1 MGDFMS
7 SIVVSGDTSGAIT
20 LAAPAVAGTNTLTLP
35 AQTGTVVVGGP
46 IFSAYQST
54 LQGLT
59 GGTPALC
66 QLQTEE
72 FDPNGCFNNT
82 GSTVTLN
89 GISTPAYAFAPNV
102 AGYYQVFCAYQVVSG
117 AVLYPNIWKNGS
129 QYRYGLNTT
138 GANLTSG
145 GFSTLMYLNGTGDY
159 IQFYVYSN
167 SSQNTVVGITN
178 TYFQANF
185 VRAA

>member
-1 MGDFMS
+1 MTV
-7 SIVVSGDTSGAIT
+7 IVD
-20 LAAPAVAGTNTLTLP
+20 GTNGITFPNTTI
-35 AQTGTVVVGGP
+35 ANTGNGP

-54 LQGLT
+54 LQALT

-66 QLQTEE
+66 QLQTIE
-72 FDPNGCFNNT
+72 FSPDGCFNNT
-82 GSTVTLN
+82 ASSTTLN
-89 GISTPAYAFAPNV
+89 GLTAPAYSFVPDV
-102 AGYYQVFCAYQVVSG
+102 AGYYQVSCAYQLVSG

-138 GANLTSG
+138 GASLTSG

-167 SSQNTVVGITN
+167 TSQNTVVGLTN
-178 TYFQANF
+178 TYFQA
-185 VRAA
+185 VLARGA

>member
-1 MGDFMS
+1 MTV
-7 SIVVSGDTSGAIT
+7 IVD
-20 LAAPAVAGTNTLTLP
+20 GTNGITFPNTTI
-35 AQTGTVVVGGP
+35 ANTGNGP

-54 LQGLT
+54 LQALT

-66 QLQTEE
+66 QLQTIE
-72 FDPNGCFNNT
+72 FSPDGCFNNT
-82 GSTVTLN
+82 ASSTTLN
-89 GISTPAYAFAPNV
+89 GLTAPAYSFVPDV
-102 AGYYQVFCAYQVVSG
+102 AGYYQVSCAYQLVSG

-138 GANLTSG
+138 GASLTSG

-167 SSQNTVVGITN
+167 TSQNTVVGLTN
-178 TYFQANF
+178 TYFQA
-185 VRAA
+185 VLSRGA